1 MTPRKIEEKEG
12 FRRLFKSRRD
22 RILDGV
28 CGGVAEY
35 LDIQPAVVRI
45 AWLLLFFVNGLGV
58 VLYIA
63 AMILMPV
70 NPAHKSLPREDRPK
84 PSLELL
90 GGLLLIFS
98 GLCILM
104 NWASD
109 MWNWDFPNLMPWGWW
124 HPFPWRFIFPTLLKL
139 SGAVLIARAAQ
150 SRTDGGE
157 WKSARSGK
165 KDGGRPPKP
174 LSRSDSEKVIA
185 GVCGG
190 IGLHTRID
198 PTVVR
203 ILYVLVTVGTGLF
216 FGVVLYIAL
225 MIVLPKNG
233 NSSR

>member
-124 HPFPWRFIFPTLLKL
+124 HPFPWRFILPTLLIL
-139 SGAVLIARAAQ
+139 SGAVLITRAAQ
-150 SRTDGGE
+150 SRTRAGE
-157 WKSARSGK
+157 ETAPRAGRRDAERHANALARSEK
-165 KDGGRPPKP
+165 
-174 LSRSDSEKVIA
+174 EKVIG

-190 IGLHTRID
+190 IGLHFGLD

-203 ILYVLVTVGTGLF
+203 ILYALLTIGTGLA
-216 FGVVLYIAL
+216 FGTVLYIAL
-225 MIVLPKNG
+225 MIVLPKSGTPN
-233 NSSR
+233 R

>member
-1 MTPRKIEEKEG
+1 MTPRKSEPEKG

-22 RILDGV
+22 RIVDGV
-28 CGGVAEY
+28 CGGLAEY
-35 LDIQPAVVRI
+35 LDAPPAAVRI
-45 AWLLLFFVNGLGV
+45 AWLLLLFVHGLGIL
-58 VLYIA
+58 LYIV
-63 AMILMPV
+63 AMILVPV
-70 NPAHKSLPREDRPK
+70 NPAHKSLPREDRPR
-84 PSLELL
+84 PSFELL
-90 GGLLLIFS
+90 GGLALIFT
-98 GLCILM
+98 GLCMLM

-109 MWNWDFPNLMPWGWW
+109 FWHWDFPDFIPWGWW
-124 HPFPWRFIFPTLLKL
+124 HPFPLRLVFPVLLML
-139 SGAVLIARAAQ
+139 SGAVLILRAAQ